1 MPVFHV
7 TGPDG
12 HTYEINAPEGA
23 TEQDAIA
30 YAQASL
36 GNPQGQSAS
45 PAVGASEAPQPS
57 LLDRAGD
64 QLKYQYD

>member
-1 MPVFHV
+1 MPTFHV

-12 HTYEINAPEGA
+12 HTYEINASEGA

-30 YAQASL
+30 YAQSNL

-45 PAVGASEAPQPS
+45 PAVGASQAPQSAPAEQS
-57 LLDRAGD
+57 LMGKVGD
-64 QLKYQYD
+64 